1 MSTHKNMKKKLSFC
15 IKSSLLGSLFLLA
28 ACSGTASTP
37 VPPGTESPAGYG
49 SSCKAGMYSCK
60 TPYPVPLGSP
70 CSCPGVGAASYGNVH
85 AS

>member
-1 MSTHKNMKKKLSFC
+1 MNKNKKKTVILG

-28 ACSGTASTP
+28 ACTGTAGTP
-37 VPPGTESPAGYG
+37 VAPGTESKAGYG
-49 SSCKAGMYSCK
+49 TACKAGMYSCQ

-85 AS
+85 AK